1 MRLLLPSLLFISP
14 AFGQADPGTQSAQ
27 GQLDLT
33 IYADLALIEDVREVD
48 LPKATVRHEFADVS
62 AAILPETVSLT
73 GAAIEIVEQNFDFD
87 LLSPAKL
94 MQKAEGREITLIRKD
109 PLTDKPI
116 EERAKVLAVN
126 GGVVMQVGSK
136 IEILRDDDSPTRVIF
151 DEIPSNLRARPTLSV
166 TMDSKQNGTR
176 PLTLSYLS
184 KGLGWKADYVGLFD
198 EQKGSLDLQGWVT
211 LTNNSGTTFRDARLT
226 LVAGEVLHMQKDN
239 RDGQFKI
246 AGSNTASTRSDDYD
260 DEDDKAKKLGGDLLL
275 YPLEGR
281 TTVATNQKKQIGFL
295 DISAVQAERVY
306 EFYCRWGC
314 ETAEPVS
321 AISVLKF
328 NTGKD
333 GGLGAA
339 LPAGIA
345 RIYMRDS
352 TGKARF
358 VGESKI
364 DHVAK
369 GQDVRLATSVAFD
382 VKVRPT
388 IEKRERISS
397 DEWIGS
403 TRYRI
408 FGADKDAT
416 AATTIAEKNKEYWRT
431 QMRFTVTNA
440 RSQPVSVDLRQFGLR
455 GWNEQ
460 TRILSETVEGRQN
473 GSDERTWL
481 VKVPANGR
489 TDLVVTY
496 LSAF

>member
-1 MRLLLPSLLFISP
+1 
-14 AFGQADPGTQSAQ
+14 
-27 GQLDLT
+27 
-33 IYADLALIEDVREVD
+33 
-48 LPKATVRHEFADVS
+48 
-62 AAILPETVSLT
+62 
-73 GAAIEIVEQNFDFD
+73 
-87 LLSPAKL
+87 
-94 MQKAEGREITLIRKD
+94 
-109 PLTDKPI
+109 
-116 EERAKVLAVN
+116 
-126 GGVVMQVGSK
+126 
-136 IEILRDDDSPTRVIF
+136 
-151 DEIPSNLRARPTLSV
+151 
-166 TMDSKQNGTR
+166 
-176 PLTLSYLS
+176 
-184 KGLGWKADYVGLFD
+184 
-198 EQKGSLDLQGWVT
+198 LDLQGWVT

-246 AGSNTASTRSDDYD
+246 AGSNTASTRNDDYD

-306 EFYCRWGC
+306 EFYCRWAC

-333 GGLGAA
+333 GGLGSA

-369 GQDVRLATSVAFD
+369 GQDVSLATSFAFD

-388 IEKRERISS
+388 IEKRERVSS
-397 DEWIGS
+397 DEWISS

-408 FGADKDAT
+408 FDADKDTPAT
-416 AATTIAEKNKEYWRT
+416 ITIAEKNKEYWRT

-455 GWNEQ
+455 GWDEQ
-460 TRILSETVEGRQN
+460 TRILSETVEGRPN
-473 GSDERTWL
+473 GSDERTWR